1 MKATLFAFGII
12 ALAMGLSSVSKAQYP
27 NVMVS
32 DVENPNETAI
42 YINPKNTKQII
53 AGANLN
59 SYYFSFDG
67 GLNWNRNPMTSTLG
81 VWGDPCVI
89 IDTSGYFYFFQ
100 IQKNMLIHSHG
111 TPFPISQT
119 SIFYP

>member
-1 MKATLFAFGII
+1 MKINIYTFAIVTI
-12 ALAMGLSSVSKAQYP
+12 LICSALSVKAQYP

-32 DVENPNETAI
+32 DVENPNETSI

-67 GLNWNRNPMTSTLG
+67 GRNGPDAGIATTFG
-81 VWGDPCVI
+81 KPRADCVGSSR
-89 IDTSGYFYFFQ
+89 T
-100 IQKNMLIHSHG
+100 
-111 TPFPISQT
+111 
-119 SIFYP
+119 